1 MCSIKPDQNGSKNYE
16 KKYDYCLTSL
26 RKTKMIFLLLQNS
39 LSIYSVSKS
48 AGTEFFEITT
58 LNSQKNL
65 QWNKRNHK
73 MITPTSGTALSVG
86 LSVVIFFSSFLT
98 ALSLFCFRWLSMFCC
113 LTWVTMNFG
122 IWRREAHWESEIWYP
137 HYTAHHPPGKKKINL
152 DAFVIWLLCTGL
164 GTRCWRRHKF
174 GRIHQASGLFFD
186 PHRPQKILV
195 SNQQPDDVGRAGRH
209 WKLLLLRD
217 LGAEPLEHEDV
228 GCHDNGDIVEGHFVV
243 GLMVNHTLEE
253 LHQSLG
259 GKQNST
265 KVHDKLRWT
274 TFFK

>member
-1 MCSIKPDQNGSKNYE
+1 MCSIKPDQNGSKNCE
-16 KKYDYCLTSL
+16 KKYYYCLTSL

-137 HYTAHHPPGKKKINL
+137 HYTAHHPPGKKKSIWMLLWFDYSAPVSVHGVDVDTNL
-152 DAFVIWLLCTGL
+152 AEYIKLTALFWPSPSTED
-164 GTRCWRRHKF
+164 
-174 GRIHQASGLFFD
+174 SG
-186 PHRPQKILV
+186 I
-195 SNQQPDDVGRAGRH
+195 
-209 WKLLLLRD
+209 
-217 LGAEPLEHEDV
+217 
-228 GCHDNGDIVEGHFVV
+228 
-243 GLMVNHTLEE
+243 
-253 LHQSLG
+253 
-259 GKQNST
+259 
-265 KVHDKLRWT
+265 
-274 TFFK
+274 